1 MIVNRCHTPMGV
13 RQEVGVLFLTLSVVD
28 LLDLFGFFRTF
39 GAKVKLR
46 AGHPRAA
53 LAL

>member
-1 MIVNRCHTPMGV
+1 MGHV
-13 RQEVGVLFLTLSVVD
+13 ALP
-28 LLDLFGFFRTF
+28 LDRFFRTF
-39 GAKVKLR
+39 GAKVKLL

>member
-1 MIVNRCHTPMGV
+1 MVTMAVTLHSNR
-13 RQEVGVLFLTLSVVD
+13 
-28 LLDLFGFFRTF
+28 FFRTF
-39 GAKVKLR
+39 GAKVKLL